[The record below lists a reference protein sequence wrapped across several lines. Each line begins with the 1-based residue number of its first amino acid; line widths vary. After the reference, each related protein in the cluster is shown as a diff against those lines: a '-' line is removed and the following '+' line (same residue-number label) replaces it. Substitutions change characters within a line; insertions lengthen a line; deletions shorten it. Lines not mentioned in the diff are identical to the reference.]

1 MPMYSILDII
11 KIAKV
16 SQELAEN
23 DIDKK
28 GLYGGGID
36 LLLPRKLYNIRK
48 SVEWMYGINPPTSEV
63 RAKGYINIT
72 SVGRTDPNT
81 IITVYV
87 DDPDLGIIVLGSYTV
102 LPTDTSTDLVAI
114 GLATALSLNTYGYG
128 ISRINNI
135 ITIEARVGLGS
146 SINDNNNL
154 IVFITTTI
162 FDNTF
167 DNTFN

>member
-1 MPMYSILDII
+1 MLMYSILDII

-48 SVEWMYGINPPTSEV
+48 SVEWMYGINPPTNEQ
-63 RAKGYINIT
+63 RAQGYIDIT

-81 IITVYV
+81 ILTVYV
-87 DDPDLGIIVLGSYTV
+87 DDPVLGIIVLGSYTV
-102 LPTDTSTDLVAI
+102 LPTDTNGTLVAI

-128 ISRINNI
+128 ISRIGSV
-135 ITIEARVGLGS
+135 ITIEARLGLGA
-146 SINDNNNL
+146 SINDNGRL
-154 IVFITTTI
+154 QVIQTTTI

>member
-1 MPMYSILDII
+1 MYSILDKI

-16 SQELAEN
+16 SQFLAEN

-28 GLYGGGID
+28 GLYGGGVDIM
-36 LLLPRKLYNIRK
+36 LPTKLYNIRK
-48 SVEWMYGINPPTSEV
+48 SVEWMYGINPPTNEV
-63 RAKGYINIT
+63 RAKAYLDVA
-72 SVGRTDPNT
+72 SVGRTDAGI

-87 DDPDLGIIVLGSYTV
+87 DDPNLGIIVLGTYTI
-102 LPTDTSTDLVAI
+102 LPSDTSTNLVAI
-114 GLATALSLNTYGYG
+114 GLANSLTLNSYGYG

-135 ITIEARVGLGS
+135 ITIEARIGVGGT
-146 SINDNNNL
+146 INDNNRVQVIL
-154 IVFITTTI
+154 TTTL

>member
-1 MPMYSILDII
+1 MYSILDII

-36 LLLPRKLYNIRK
+36 LLLPRKIYNIRK
-48 SVEWMYGINPPTSEV
+48 SVEWMYGINPPTNEV
-63 RAKGYINIT
+63 RAKGYINIESLAINDT
-72 SVGRTDPNT
+72 GLL
-81 IITVYV
+81 ITVYIN
-87 DDPDLGIIVLGSYTV
+87 DPDFGLIVLGTYTV
-102 LPTDTSTDLVAI
+102 LITDTTPTLVAT
-114 GLATALSLNTYGYG
+114 GLANSLSLNTYGYG
-128 ISRINNI
+128 ISRINNV
-135 ITIEARVGLGS
+135 ITIEARLGMGS
-146 SINDNNNL
+146 SINDNNRL
-154 IVFITTTI
+154 QVIIGSGI

>member
-1 MPMYSILDII
+1 MYSILDII

-28 GLYGGGID
+28 GLYGGGVD

-48 SVEWMYGINPPTSEV
+48 NVEWMYGVNPPTSEV
-63 RAKGYINIT
+63 RAKGYIDIT
-72 SVGRTDPNT
+72 AVSITDVSK
-81 IITVYV
+81 ILTVYV
-87 DDPDLGIIVLGSYTV
+87 DDPDLGLIILGSYTI
-102 LPTDTSTDLVAI
+102 LPTDTTPTLVAT
-114 GLATALSLNTYGYG
+114 GLANSLSLNTYGYG

-135 ITIEARVGLGS
+135 ITIEARLGLGG
-146 SINDNNNL
+146 SINDNGRL
-154 IVFITTTI
+154 QVILTATI

>member
-1 MPMYSILDII
+1 MYSILDKI

-36 LLLPRKLYNIRK
+36 ILLPTKIYNIRK
-48 SVEWMYGINPPTSEV
+48 SVEWMYGINPPTNEI
-63 RAKGYINIT
+63 RAKGYIDIT
-72 SVGRTDPNT
+72 SVGRTDPGI
-81 IITVYV
+81 IITVYI
-87 DDPDLGIIVLGSYTV
+87 DDPDLGFIILGAYTV
-102 LPTDTSTDLVAI
+102 LPSDTSTSLVAI
-114 GLATALSLNTYGYG
+114 GLANSLTLNPYGYG

-146 SINDNNNL
+146 SINDNNRL
-154 IVFITTTI
+154 QVILTTTI

>member
-1 MPMYSILDII
+1 MYSILDII

-16 SQELAEN
+16 SQQLAEN

-48 SVEWMYGINPPTSEV
+48 SVEWMYGVNPPTNET
-63 RAKGYINIT
+63 RANGYIQIT
-72 SVGRTDPNT
+72 SVGRSDPNT
-81 IITVYV
+81 ILTVYV
-87 DDPDLGIIVLGSYTV
+87 DDPDYGVIVLGSYTI
-102 LPTDTSTDLVAI
+102 LPTDTSTTLVAI
-114 GLATALSLNTYGYG
+114 GLASALSLNTYGYG
-128 ISRINNI
+128 ISRINDI
-135 ITIEARVGLGS
+135 ITIEARIGLGAN
-146 SINDNNNL
+146 INDNNRL
-154 IVFITTTI
+154 QVIQTTTI